1 MQNASPLYQAMTRP
15 PAWGGVPVT
24 HWLGL
29 GVVSIMA
36 LQLSKSIVIAAL
48 IAIPAYGLIRF
59 AALRDPYFFE
69 AWAMRLRRTSPQFNG
84 FHHGG
89 SSHAPW

>member
-29 GVVSIMA
+29 GVVGVMA
-36 LQLSKSIVIAAL
+36 LQLSKSIVIGLL
-48 IAIPAYGLIRF
+48 ITMPAYALIRF
-59 AALRDPYFFE
+59 AARHDPYFFE
-69 AWAMRLRRTSPQFNG
+69 CWAMRLRRTPPQRNAI
-84 FHHGG
+84 HHGG